1 MIIVACV
8 SLLLF
13 VWFGPRCR
21 ADGQPDE
28 ISAEREGGGRPD
40 RAIGIGTARAHAQ
53 EILNSTSLTPSTG
66 GTRVRKRNTV
76 IFFTMHSM
84 NMHTTSVDSS
94 TSRLVPGVQKPALV
108 SAGVRWCPL
117 MSTRVHWCRQIQIIR
132 REPGGSCRKVHY
144 YLRSRERRTGKARL
158 C

>member
-8 SLLLF
+8 LLLLF

-28 ISAEREGGGRPD
+28 ISAEREGGWRPD

-66 GTRVRKRNTV
+66 VLEYANV
-76 IFFTMHSM
+76 I
-84 NMHTTSVDSS
+84 
-94 TSRLVPGVQKPALV
+94 
-108 SAGVRWCPL
+108 PL
-117 MSTRVHWCRQIQIIR
+117 
-132 REPGGSCRKVHY
+132 Y
-144 YLRSRERRTGKARL
+144 YLL
-158 C
+158 CIV